1 VFQKG
6 LTFVRRVK
14 PVKKAKD
21 LYYIFDL
28 LTNRDKLY
36 GQIIEDINSFKEL
49 YPEGWARQFKR
60 NLQTHFS
67 DGNAE
72 GVHLVRSQRPE
83 SAFSEMNDAQ
93 FRQYIVGIFQ
103 EFLDRI

>member
-1 VFQKG
+1 MFQKG
-6 LTFVRRVK
+6 LSFIRRVK

-28 LTNRDKLY
+28 LSNLDKLNK
-36 GQIIEDINSFKEL
+36 QILEDINSFKES
-49 YPEGWARQFKR
+49 YPGSWTKQFKR

-67 DGNAE
+67 DENAE
-72 GVHLVRSQRPE
+72 GVLLVRSQRPE
-83 SAFSEMNDAQ
+83 SAFSAMNDAQ
-93 FRQYIVGIFQ
+93 FRQYVVGIFQ